1 MILQHSQSRLG
12 FIIWEVILFPKVI
25 KVSIYQL
32 KDKKSY
38 KTLTKHIHIL
48 FNSIHVVIFQTNY
61 QLIHDKV
68 KHMVSFS
75 FLLLLNICA
84 GPFGL
89 ICLPFCVSLFRI
101 TLLVLLDLGV
111 VILRIGM
118 KATRMNLQHTLEEK
132 RVHIAKNIPESK

>member
-75 FLLLLNICA
+75 FLLLLNICVW
-84 GPFGL
+84 PFW
-89 ICLPFCVSLFRI
+89 FDLFA
-101 TLLVLLDLGV
+101 
-111 VILRIGM
+111 ILRI
-118 KATRMNLQHTLEEK
+118 TFQNHTFGSLGPWSCDTPYWYESHTNEFANIHWK
-132 RVHIAKNIPESK
+132 RRGYI